1 MLLTISTTH
10 RPASDL
16 GYLLHKHPNKLQSF
30 PVSVGTAH
38 VYYPESN
45 DGHCTVALQLELDP
59 IGLVRSFKGSG
70 QRRLLE
76 HYVNDRPYVASSF
89 MSVALNK
96 VFRSA
101 FTGASRGKQELAD
114 KEIPLELSIY
124 SLPCREGETLLRR
137 LFEPLGYEVEAV
149 QLALDTEFPEWGNSA
164 YFNVRLRGIKRLRDL
179 LRHAYVLMPVLDRE
193 KHYWVGDDE
202 VNKLLRHG
210 HDWLATH
217 PEKEL
222 IASRYLKSRRSLARD
237 ALAQLSGEEGIP
249 EERRSAASGEEELEA
264 PIRLNALRL
273 AVIVEV
279 IEEFQPQSVL
289 DLGCGEGSLLREL
302 LKLRQIDKIVGLD
315 VSNRALEMAE
325 RRLRLNELPER
336 VRTRINLLNGSLTYR
351 DKRIANFDAAIAADV
366 IEHID
371 VDRLDA
377 FERSVFEFAKPKL
390 VVITTPNSEYNAT
403 FENLV
408 EGLFRHPDH
417 RFEWNRN
424 QFREWVDR
432 ICTAYGCSAE
442 VRGIGPVHE
451 VHGPPT
457 QMAIFRRTGA

>member
-1 MLLTISTTH
+1 MLLTISTMH
-10 RPASDL
+10 KPATDL
-16 GYLLHKHPNKLQSF
+16 GYLLHKHPDKLQSF
-30 PVSVGTAH
+30 SVSVGTAH
-38 VYYPESN
+38 VYYPVSSDEQ
-45 DGHCTVALQLELDP
+45 CTVALQLEIDP
-59 IGLVRSFKGSG
+59 IGLVRDFRGGG

-76 HYVNDRPYVASSF
+76 HYVNDRPYVATSF

-101 FTGASRGKQELAD
+101 FSGASRDKQELAD
-114 KEIPLELSIY
+114 KEIPLVLSVY
-124 SLPCREGETLLRR
+124 SLPCRGGETLLRR

-149 QLALDTEFPEWGNSA
+149 QIALDNAFPIWGNST
-164 YFNVRLRGIKRLRDL
+164 YFHVTLRGTKRLRDL
-179 LRHAYVLMPVLDRE
+179 LRHVYVLMPVLDRE

-222 IASRYLKSRRSLARD
+222 IASRYLKSIRSLARD

-249 EERRSAASGEEELEA
+249 EERRSADTGEEEFEA
-264 PIRLNALRL
+264 PIRLNDLRQ
-273 AVIVEV
+273 AAIVEA
-279 IEEFQPQSVL
+279 IEGFRPQSVL
-289 DLGCGEGSLLREL
+289 DLGCGEGKLLREL
-302 LKLRQIDKIVGLD
+302 LKLGQIDKIVGLD
-315 VSNRALEMAE
+315 VSNRALEIAE

-336 VRTRINLLNGSLTYR
+336 VRARISLLNGSLTYR
-351 DKRIANFDAAIAADV
+351 DRRIANFDATVAAEV

-377 FERSVFEFAKPKL
+377 FERSVFEYARSKL
-390 VVITTPNSEYNAT
+390 VVITTPNLEYNAT

-408 EGLFRHPDH
+408 EGRFRHPDH

-432 ICTAYGCSAE
+432 ICKAYGYGAE
-442 VRGIGPVHE
+442 VRGIGPVHK

-457 QMAIFRRTGA
+457 QMAIFRRTET